1 MLRLSP
7 FSQESPFKL
16 ARWSLRACLL
26 CHDLS
31 FNLQDGAQRWGC
43 RAEGMAHVWCC
54 PSLSCAWDRQ
64 WFQHISLAALCFPF
78 WGSINKWGG
87 KLLSSLPLI
96 IASPFILCSFRVVLI
111 ICRLDNLSLH
121 HYVHELF
128 SQSFLLSS
136 VSSSILWAP
145 VLSCAPSMTFSAVC
159 ISPVAPSMWILILL

>member
-1 MLRLSP
+1 MLRLPP

-16 ARWSLRACLL
+16 ALWSLRACLL

-31 FNLQDGAQRWGC
+31 FIIFRMEPRGGVAGQRGWPMC
-43 RAEGMAHVWCC
+43 DAVL
-54 PSLSCAWDRQ
+54 LSPVPGTDSAQ

-96 IASPFILCSFRVVLI
+96 IASPFILCSFWVVLI

-121 HYVHELF
+121 HSVHELF
-128 SQSFLLSS
+128 SQSFLLST

-159 ISPVAPSMWILILL
+159 ISPVAPSMWIL